1 MIIREA
7 KGSSG
12 KAQIIIP
19 QDPDDLFTLRRI
31 IDIEDT
37 LIADTTRVIKQVKE
51 YSRPD
56 KGERIRVRILIKVQT
71 VSLDGSVG
79 RLRVGGVIINSDN
92 DLVPKGQHHSVAIS
106 VGDIV
111 TLDKNR
117 LWKESELEI
126 VKKSIEN
133 STFILVAIDT
143 QEAAVASV
151 TGTHL
156 KILPNIYSGQSGKRY
171 SGSKKINPNI
181 ETFFG
186 EVASAV
192 QTILTNNMTNQNV
205 IMFGPGETKRRFHNF
220 YINQMENSGSN
231 KVRTKIIEG
240 IDVAGEDG
248 IHVSLRSDSLREV
261 MKDTKLGTVS
271 TVLDQI
277 FYLVSKGEPKFAI
290 GMKEVNHAC
299 KMKAIQYL
307 LYSDTVFQNA
317 TEEEIVLLL
326 NTTEALGARA
336 YGMDSSTDIGL
347 RISSLGGI
355 VALLRYAIR

>member
-1 MIIREA
+1 M
-7 KGSSG
+7 
-12 KAQIIIP
+12 
-19 QDPDDLFTLRRI
+19 
-31 IDIEDT
+31 
-37 LIADTTRVIKQVKE
+37 
-51 YSRPD
+51 
-56 KGERIRVRILIKVQT
+56 
-71 VSLDGSVG
+71 
-79 RLRVGGVIINSDN
+79 
-92 DLVPKGQHHSVAIS
+92 
-106 VGDIV
+106 V

-126 VKKSIEN
+126 VNKSIEN

-143 QEAAVASV
+143 QEAAVALV

-171 SGSKKINPNI
+171 SGSKKLNPNI

-186 EVASAV
+186 EVVAAV
-192 QTILTNNMTNQNV
+192 QTILTNNITNQNV

-220 YINQMENSGSN
+220 FSTQMENSGSN

-271 TVLDQI
+271 TVLDQV

-290 GMKEVNHAC
+290 GMKEVNQAS
-299 KMKAIQYL
+299 KLKAIQYL

-326 NTTEALGARA
+326 NTTEALGAKA

-355 VALLRYAIR
+355 VALLRFAIR

>member
-71 VSLDGSVG
+71 VSFDGSVG
-79 RLRVGGVIINSDN
+79 RLRVGGVIINTDN
-92 DLVPKGQHHSVAIS
+92 ELVPKGQHHSVAIS
-106 VGDIV
+106 VGDMV

-126 VKKSIEN
+126 VNKSIEN

-171 SGSKKINPNI
+171 SGSKKLNPNI

-186 EVASAV
+186 EVVAAV
-192 QTILTNNMTNQNV
+192 QTILTSNVTNQKV

-220 YINQMENSGSN
+220 FSNQRENSGS

-271 TVLDQI
+271 TVLDQV
-277 FYLVSKGEPKFAI
+277 FYFVSMGEPKFAI
-290 GMKEVNHAC
+290 GMKEVNQAS
-299 KMKAIQYL
+299 KLKAIQYL

-326 NTTEALGARA
+326 NTTEALGAKA
-336 YGMDSSTDIGL
+336 YGMDSSTDMGL

-355 VALLRYAIR
+355 VALLRFAIR

>member
-1 MIIREA
+1 MIIKEA

-51 YSRPD
+51 YARPD

-71 VSLDGSVG
+71 VSFDGSVG

-106 VGDIV
+106 VGDMV

-117 LWKESELEI
+117 LWKESEFEI
-126 VKKSIEN
+126 ISKSIEN

-171 SGSKKINPNI
+171 SGSKKLNPNI
-181 ETFFG
+181 ETFFE
-186 EVASAV
+186 EVVAAAQS
-192 QTILTNNMTNQNV
+192 ILTSNIANQTV

-220 YINQMENSGSN
+220 FFTHMESSGSN
-231 KVRTKIIEG
+231 KIRTKIIEG
-240 IDVAGEDG
+240 VDVAGEDG

-271 TVLDQI
+271 TVLDQV

-290 GMKEVNHAC
+290 GMKEVNQAS
-299 KMKAIQYL
+299 KLKAIQYL

-326 NTTEALGARA
+326 NTVEGLGART

-355 VALLRYAIR
+355 VALLRFAIR